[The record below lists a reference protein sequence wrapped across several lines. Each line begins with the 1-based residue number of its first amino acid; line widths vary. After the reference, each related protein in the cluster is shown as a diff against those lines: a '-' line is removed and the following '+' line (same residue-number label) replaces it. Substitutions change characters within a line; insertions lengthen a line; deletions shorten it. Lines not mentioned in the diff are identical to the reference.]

1 MDLKEAME
9 QRHTVRSYIDRPL
22 PSEVIRLLAERIQ
35 KNNEAYRLHMQL
47 ITENIEAF
55 GPLLRLILAKGVR
68 NYIILSA
75 PAGPTVEERLGYCGA
90 DVMLYAQTLGLN
102 SWWVG
107 GTFNKKGVQK
117 NADSAGTE
125 KIIGLIAIGYGAT
138 QGVPPQVQTS
148 GGHQPLPW
156 KSPGL
161 VYRGCACRAP
171 GANRTESAGL
181 SD

>member
-90 DVMLYAQTLGLN
+90 DVMLYA
-102 SWWVG
+102 
-107 GTFNKKGVQK
+107 
-117 NADSAGTE
+117 
-125 KIIGLIAIGYGAT
+125 
-138 QGVPPQVQTS
+138 
-148 GGHQPLPW
+148 
-156 KSPGL
+156 
-161 VYRGCACRAP
+161 
-171 GANRTESAGL
+171 
-181 SD
+181 

>member
-117 NADSAGTE
+117 NADSAGTVS
-125 KIIGLIAIGYGAT
+125 I
-138 QGVPPQVQTS
+138 PRP
-148 GGHQPLPW
+148 
-156 KSPGL
+156 
-161 VYRGCACRAP
+161 
-171 GANRTESAGL
+171 
-181 SD
+181 

>member
-75 PAGPTVEERLGYCGA
+75 PAGASGVLRCRRDVVCA
-90 DVMLYAQTLGLN
+90 DTGLELL
-102 SWWVG
+102 VG
-107 GTFNKKGVQK
+107 WRH
-117 NADSAGTE
+117 
-125 KIIGLIAIGYGAT
+125 L
-138 QGVPPQVQTS
+138 
-148 GGHQPLPW
+148 
-156 KSPGL
+156 
-161 VYRGCACRAP
+161 
-171 GANRTESAGL
+171 
-181 SD
+181 